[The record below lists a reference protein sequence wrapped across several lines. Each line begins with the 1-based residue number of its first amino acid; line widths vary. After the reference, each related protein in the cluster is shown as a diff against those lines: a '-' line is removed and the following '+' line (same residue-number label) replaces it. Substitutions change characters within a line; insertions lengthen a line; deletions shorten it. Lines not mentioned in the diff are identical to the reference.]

1 MTARADWIIEQWPP
15 RQTGGQQVGTG
26 PSGVRVTHVPSGM
39 QAFSGETERSQH
51 KNKQIAM
58 AMIEGGLTCATYRGP
73 MPEEMP

>member
-1 MTARADWIIEQWPP
+1 
-15 RQTGGQQVGTG
+15 
-26 PSGVRVTHVPSGM
+26 M